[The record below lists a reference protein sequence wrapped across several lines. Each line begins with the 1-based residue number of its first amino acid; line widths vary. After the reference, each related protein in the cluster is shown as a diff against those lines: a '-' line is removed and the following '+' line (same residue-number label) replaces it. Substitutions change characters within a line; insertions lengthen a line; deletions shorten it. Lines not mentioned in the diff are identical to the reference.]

1 MASLR
6 GPGAMKGRNLVA
18 VMYDNSW
25 TKAVEGKQ
33 QTGFVDVQ
41 LDGRDS
47 FARDAQGNP
56 AQTNLHL
63 VSQKMQGPDGGT
75 RYNNGAPYASSQ
87 VDAMVAA
94 AGDNKH
100 PIADKDGNQIGMA
113 YGFQADLMPSS
124 NRRGL
129 AVNTNTLKPSE
140 FPIGP
145 GTLTEQFRHMKA
157 ASAAQRTARETQ
169 VQAQVETPAPTQTAI
184 EEVLVDQYSA

>member
-25 TKAVEGKQ
+25 TKPVEGKQ

-41 LDGRDS
+41 LDGRDPL
-47 FARDAQGNP
+47 ARDAQGNP

-63 VSQKMQGPDGGT
+63 VSQKMQGPDGST
-75 RYNNGAPYASSQ
+75 RYNNGAPYAASQ
-87 VDAMVAA
+87 IDAMVAA
-94 AGDNKH
+94 AGDNKQ
-100 PIADKDGNQIGMA
+100 PIADKDGHQIGMA

-129 AVNTNTLKPSE
+129 AVNTTTLKPSE
-140 FPIGP
+140 FPISP
-145 GTLTEQFRHMKA
+145 ANLTEQFRHMKA
-157 ASAAQRTARETQ
+157 ASGTQKTAREA
-169 VQAQVETPAPTQTAI
+169 QAQAQAETPAPTQTAI
-184 EEVLVDQYSA
+184 EEALIDQYSA